1 MLYNSCICKRKGRD
15 AALKYSVKTKLIA
28 VTFAIFAVAAVLFS
42 LISYSAAKR
51 SAETVVKSLIDQ
63 SAITAADAL
72 SGKIDAVTAVAADV
86 SKDLSMSRA
95 VDNYRLRLL
104 EARNES
110 YAGTGM
116 VFDLVNASDMKSIDG
131 KTDYSANEAVIKAV
145 GGTPWL
151 TAPYELDGRNVC
163 TYSAPLDYLNKDR
176 AGVLVCTLGSEFF
189 DETFDKISLGK
200 SCAVYVK
207 DENGIIAG
215 QASDSADI
223 YVTSNVIDSRAGWTI
238 YVEAVPQELMPPL
251 TFEIVT
257 SVILSVILAALLSL
271 IIVVIL
277 SKTLSPIKSMAKR
290 ISALA
295 EGDFTSPVPKAYY
308 NDESMA
314 IAEALNKTIDA
325 LNGCI
330 REITVSINHVAEGDI
345 SEDKAVY
352 AGDFAMIHDA
362 LSDVKKTLRKALSR
376 IRTASEKVIDNAEKI
391 TVKSAA
397 RPEPVKKNVAVYNAF
412 EDCTDIVAQ
421 ANKTAAKL
429 EEARQKL
436 ADEQKKLDNLTEAI
450 YSINDNTDGIVDVV
464 EQIEDIAFQTNILA
478 LNAAIEASGAG
489 EFGKGFAVVAEEVRS
504 LAQMSSD
511 SAKSTTELIEGT
523 VSSISKGSTLAKQ
536 TAALLEEALASADEA
551 LAQMNVLTNAAKE
564 YADAA
569 KSAEDLILQLSL
581 EPAYEPVKPDTT
593 DAKAIVTEANRMK
606 KIAESFKTK

>member
-1 MLYNSCICKRKGRD
+1 M
-15 AALKYSVKTKLIA
+15 KYSVKTKLIA
-28 VTFAIFAVAAVLFS
+28 VTFAVFAAAAVLFS

-51 SAETVVKSLIDQ
+51 SAEAVVKSLIDQ

-104 EARNES
+104 DARNES
-110 YAGTGM
+110 YEGTGM
-116 VFDLVNASDMKSIDG
+116 MFDVVNASDMKSIDG

-145 GGTPWL
+145 GGTAWL
-151 TAPYELDGRNVC
+151 TAPYELNGRSVC
-163 TYSAPLDYLNKDR
+163 TYSAPLDYLNEER
-176 AGVLVCTLGSEFF
+176 AGVLVCTLDSDFF
-189 DETFDKISLGK
+189 DETFGKINLGK
-200 SCAVYVK
+200 SCEVYVK
-207 DENGIIAG
+207 DENGVIAG
-215 QASDSADI
+215 PNVTNTEAYVASYA
-223 YVTSNVIDSRAGWTI
+223 IDSREGWTI

-251 TFEIVT
+251 TVEIVS
-257 SVILSVILAALLSL
+257 SVALSVILAALLS
-271 IIVVIL
+271 IIIAVIL
-277 SKTLSPIKSMAKR
+277 SKTLTPIKAMAKR

-295 EGDFTSPVPKAYY
+295 DGDFTSPVPKAYY

-314 IAEALNKTIDA
+314 IAEALNKTIRA

-330 REITVSINHVAEGDI
+330 HEITVSISHVADGDI

-376 IRTASEKVIDNAEKI
+376 IRAASERVIDNAEKI
-391 TVKSAA
+391 TEKSAVIS
-397 RPEPVKKNVAVYNAF
+397 EPVLKNVTVYNAF
-412 EDCTDIVAQ
+412 EDCPDIVAQ
-421 ANKTAAKL
+421 TTKTAEKL
-429 EEARQKL
+429 KEARQKL
-436 ADEQKKLDNLTEAI
+436 ADEQKKLGSLTEAI

-489 EFGKGFAVVAEEVRS
+489 EYGKGFAVVAEEVRS

-551 LAQMNVLTNAAKE
+551 LEQMNALTNAAKE
-564 YADAA
+564 YTDAA

-581 EPAYEPVKPDTT
+581 APAYEPVKPDTT

>member
-1 MLYNSCICKRKGRD
+1 MIVYVKERKGN
-15 AALKYSVKTKLIA
+15 ALKYSVKTKLIA
-28 VTFAIFAVAAVLFS
+28 VTFAVFAVAAVLFS

-51 SAETVVKSLIDQ
+51 SANTVVTSLIDQ
-63 SAITAADAL
+63 SVITAADAL
-72 SGKIDAVTAVAADV
+72 SGKIDAVTSVAEDV
-86 SKDLSMSRA
+86 SKDLAISRA
-95 VDNYRLRLL
+95 VDDYRLRLL
-104 EARNES
+104 EQRNAKYE
-110 YAGTGM
+110 GTGIT
-116 VFDLVNASDMKSIDG
+116 FDVVNSSDMLSIDG
-131 KTDYSANEAVIKAV
+131 KTDYSANEAVVNAISGKA
-145 GGTPWL
+145 WL
-151 TAPYELDGRNVC
+151 TAPYELDGRSVV
-163 TYSAPLDYLNKDR
+163 TYSVPLNYENEER

-215 QASDSADI
+215 QASGIPDI
-223 YVTSNVIDSRAGWTI
+223 YVSQGKIDSREGWTI
-238 YVEAVPQELMPPL
+238 FVEAVPAELMPPL

-257 SVILSVILAALLSL
+257 SALLSVILAAILS
-271 IIVVIL
+271 VVIAASL
-277 SKTLSPIKSMAKR
+277 SKTLTPIRKMADR

-295 EGDFTSPVPKAYY
+295 EGDFTSPVPKAHS
-308 NDESMA
+308 NDESAA
-314 IAEALNKTIDA
+314 IADALNKTIRA

-330 REITVSINHVAEGDI
+330 REITSSISSVAGGDI

-362 LSDVKKTLRKALSR
+362 LSDVKKTLRNALSR
-376 IRTASEKVIDNAEKI
+376 IRTASERVIDNAEKI
-391 TVKSAA
+391 NEKTAVQPA
-397 RPEPVKKNVAVYNAF
+397 PVKKVDVYNAF
-412 EDCTDIVAQ
+412 EDCPDIVAE
-421 ANKTAAKL
+421 AGKTAEKL

-436 ADEQKKLDNLTEAI
+436 ADEQKKLSTLTEAI

-489 EFGKGFAVVAEEVRS
+489 EYGKGFAVVAEEVRS
-504 LAQMSSD
+504 LAQMSSE

-551 LAQMNVLTNAAKE
+551 IEQMKALSNSAAQYTN
-564 YADAA
+564 AA

-581 EPAYEPVKPDTT
+581 TPAYEPVKPDTKDT
-593 DAKAIVTEANRMK
+593 AAIVSEANRLK
-606 KIAESFKTK
+606 KLADSFKTK

>member
-1 MLYNSCICKRKGRD
+1 M
-15 AALKYSVKTKLIA
+15 KYSVRTKLIA
-28 VTFAIFAVAAVLFS
+28 VTFTIFVAAAVLFS

-51 SAETVVKSLIDQ
+51 SAEAVVKSLIDQ
-63 SAITAADAL
+63 SVITASDAL
-72 SGKIDAVTAVAADV
+72 SGKIDAVTAVAEDV
-86 SKDLSMSRA
+86 SNDLAISRA
-95 VDNYRLRLL
+95 VDDYRLRLL
-104 EARNES
+104 EQRNEV
-110 YAGTGM
+110 YANSGM
-116 VFDLVNASDMKSIDG
+116 VFDVVNSADLKSIDG
-131 KTDYSANEAVIKAV
+131 KTDYSANEAVKNAV
-145 GGTPWL
+145 SGTQWL
-151 TAPYELDGRNVC
+151 TAPYELDGRSVC
-163 TYSAPLDYLNKDR
+163 TYSAPLDYLNEER

-189 DETFDKISLGK
+189 SETFDKISLGK

-215 QASDSADI
+215 QASESPDI
-223 YVTSNVIDSRAGWTI
+223 YTASYAIESRDGWTM
-238 YVEAVPQELMPPL
+238 YVEAVPAELMPPL
-251 TFEIVT
+251 TVEILS
-257 SVILSVILAALLSL
+257 SVALSVILAALLST

-277 SKTLSPIKSMAKR
+277 SKTLTPIKAMAKR

-314 IAEALNKTIDA
+314 IADALNKTIGA

-330 REITVSINHVAEGDI
+330 REITVSISHVADGDI

-391 TVKSAA
+391 TEKSAA
-397 RPEPVKKNVAVYNAF
+397 IPEPVKKDVAVYNAF
-412 EDCTDIVAQ
+412 ENCPDIVAQ
-421 ANKTAAKL
+421 ANKAAEKL
-429 EEARQKL
+429 EEARKKL

-511 SAKSTTELIEGT
+511 SAKSTNELIEGT
-523 VSSISKGSTLAKQ
+523 VSSISKGSNLAKQ

-581 EPAYEPVKPDTT
+581 TPAYEPVKPDTT

-606 KIAESFKTK
+606 KIAESFKT

>member
-1 MLYNSCICKRKGRD
+1 M
-15 AALKYSVKTKLIA
+15 KYSVKTKLIA
-28 VTFAIFAVAAVLFS
+28 VTFVIFAVAAVMFS

-51 SAETVVKSLIDQ
+51 SAEAVVKSLIDQ
-63 SAITAADAL
+63 SVITAADAL
-72 SGKIDAVTAVAADV
+72 SGKIDAVTAVAEDV
-86 SKDLSMSRA
+86 SKDLALSRA
-95 VDNYRLRLL
+95 VDDYRLRLL
-104 EARNES
+104 EQRNEV
-110 YAGTGM
+110 YAETGM
-116 VFDLVNASDMKSIDG
+116 TFDVVNSSDMKSIDG
-131 KTDYSANEAVIKAV
+131 KTDYSDNEAVKNAV
-145 GGTPWL
+145 SGTQWL
-151 TAPYELDGRNVC
+151 TEPYELDVRSVC
-163 TYSAPLDYLNKDR
+163 TYSAPLDYLNEER
-176 AGVLVCTLGSEFF
+176 AGVLVCTVGSEFF
-189 DETFDKISLGK
+189 EETFDKISLGK

-207 DENGIIAG
+207 NGNGIIAG
-215 QASDSADI
+215 QASDNSDI
-223 YVTSNVIDSRAGWTI
+223 YAASYAIDSREGWTM
-238 YVEAVPQELMPPL
+238 YVEAVPAELMPPL

-257 SVILSVILAALLSL
+257 SVILSVILAAILSV
-271 IIVVIL
+271 IIAVIL
-277 SKTLSPIKSMAKR
+277 SKTLTPIKAMAKR

-314 IAEALNKTIDA
+314 IADALNKTIGA

-391 TVKSAA
+391 TEKSASI
-397 RPEPVKKNVAVYNAF
+397 PEPVKKNVTVYNAF

-421 ANKTAAKL
+421 ANKTAEKL

-564 YADAA
+564 YANAA

-593 DAKAIVTEANRMK
+593 DAKAIVTEANRLK